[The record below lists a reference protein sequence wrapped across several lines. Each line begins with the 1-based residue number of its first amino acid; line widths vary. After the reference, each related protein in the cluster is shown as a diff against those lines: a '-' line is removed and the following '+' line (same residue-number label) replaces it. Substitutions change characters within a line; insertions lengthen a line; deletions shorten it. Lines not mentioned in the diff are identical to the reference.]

1 MFLSWEA
8 LECLEKLQNLGHT
21 KVYELAYESA
31 LEKEETALYG
41 EPFVKPYVENYKK
54 GFLKGVLHVGRE
66 IIARM
71 RQMGKT
77 DEEIE
82 YLLGISI
89 NVIEE

>member
-31 LEKEETALYG
+31 LEKEEADIYG
-41 EPFVKPYVENYKK
+41 EAFIKAYVETYIKW
-54 GFLKGVLHVGRE
+54 FLKGVLDVGRE

-82 YLLGISI
+82 YLLGIQIS
-89 NVIEE
+89 VIEE

>member
-31 LEKEETALYG
+31 LEKEDAALYG
-41 EPFVKPYVENYKK
+41 EPFVKPYVENYIK
-54 GFLKGVLHVGRE
+54 GFLIGVLKVNRE
-66 IIARM
+66 VVSRM
-71 RQMGKT
+71 RYLEKT